1 MQILIAANDK
11 KSGTELSDIMQE
23 WGYEVIEASNGQE
36 VLSVLTGEA
45 APKMIL
51 LEWEIPEMCGL
62 ELVKKISKISTEIPF
77 YIIMLTAKGE
87 KSDIIEGLNEGAS
100 DYLVIPFDMGELRAR
115 INVGRR
121 TIELHDELIHSR
133 KKLEYQVAHDALT
146 GLYSRSFILEYL
158 NKELAR
164 AERIAEGITVAIC
177 DIDYFK
183 KVNDEYGHPIGDI
196 VLKEFAHILTENIRE
211 YDIIGRLG
219 GEEFLLIT
227 TTKQEDEENSIF
239 ERIREK
245 VENSVI
251 KTEAGEISITISI
264 GAASYINGKSGENLI
279 YEADKALYTAKEEGR
294 NRVKWRK

>member
-23 WGYEVIEASNGQE
+23 WGYDIIEASNGEE
-36 VLSVLTGEA
+36 VLSILTGA
-45 APKMIL
+45 FAPKMIL
-51 LEWEIPEMCGL
+51 LEWEMAEMSGL

-77 YIIMLTAKGE
+77 YIIMLTAKRE
-87 KSDIIEGLNEGAS
+87 KSDIIEALNEGAS

-121 TIELHDELIHSR
+121 IIELHDELIHSR

-164 AERIAEGITVAIC
+164 AERNSEGITVAIC

-183 KVNDEYGHPIGDI
+183 KVNDKYGHPIGDI
-196 VLKEFAHILTENIRE
+196 VLKEFARILTENIRE
-211 YDIIGRLG
+211 YDVVGRLG

-239 ERIREK
+239 ERIRKK
-245 VENSVI
+245 VENSMI
-251 KTEAGEISITISI
+251 KTEAGDISITISI

-279 YEADKALYTAKEEGR
+279 YEADKALYGAKEEGR

>member
-51 LEWEIPEMCGL
+51 LEWEIPEMSGL

-121 TIELHDELIHSR
+121 MIELHDELIHSR